1 MHATRADVT
10 VTTDGSGAADV
21 KSDRLTGR
29 LIAIQYIPDGTA
41 PYDNTVD
48 FTITNETTGESLLSL
63 SNVSAAYQ
71 KAPRQPTHDN
81 AGAASLFAAGG
92 EPVEDHY
99 ILANDRVR
107 IVLAQGGA
115 SKTGRVLITVA

>member
-1 MHATRADVT
+1 MYASRADVT
-10 VTTDGSGAADV
+10 VATDSGGAADV
-21 KSDRLTGR
+21 KSERLTGR
-29 LIAIQYIPDGTA
+29 LVAIQYIPDGTT

-48 FTITNETTGESLLSL
+48 FTITNETTGESLLSQT
-63 SNVSAAYQ
+63 NVAAAFQ

-81 AGAASLFAAGG
+81 AGTASLFAAGG
-92 EPVEDHY
+92 TAVQDHY

-115 SKTGRVLITVA
+115 TKTGRVLITVA